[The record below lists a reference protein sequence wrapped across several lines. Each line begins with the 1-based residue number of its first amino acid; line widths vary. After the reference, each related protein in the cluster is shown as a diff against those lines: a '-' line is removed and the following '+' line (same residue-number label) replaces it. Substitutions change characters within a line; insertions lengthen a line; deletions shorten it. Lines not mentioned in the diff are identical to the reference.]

1 MLVYF
6 GLNIKSRNNVTK
18 NIRLG
23 EKRCAIMCAHST
35 AFLIQI
41 FLRCQKIADV
51 NGDIFRSRQQMCK
64 SRRQIYFS
72 LIAHYQLT
80 SL

>member
-1 MLVYF
+1 MEAFIIIFL
-6 GLNIKSRNNVTK
+6 LSM
-18 NIRLG
+18 
-23 EKRCAIMCAHST
+23 AIQLEICVRAFIFWLAFSKA

-41 FLRCQKIADV
+41 FLHRQKIADV
-51 NGDIFRSRQQMCK
+51 NGDIFRSCRQMCK